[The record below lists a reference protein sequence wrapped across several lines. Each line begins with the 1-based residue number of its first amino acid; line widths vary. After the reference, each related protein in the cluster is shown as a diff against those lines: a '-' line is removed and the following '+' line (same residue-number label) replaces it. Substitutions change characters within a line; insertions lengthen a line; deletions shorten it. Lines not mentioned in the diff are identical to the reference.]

1 MKIKNAMTIDVED
14 YFHVSAF
21 EKHIS
26 RAHWPH
32 LQCRIERNMDL
43 ILGLLDKHQI
53 HATFFMLGWVA
64 ENYPQIVRSIVDNGH
79 ELASHGYHHV
89 RVTNQQKEEFRQ
101 DIIRTKELLE
111 DISSTA
117 VHGYRA
123 ASYSIGQENLWAHNE
138 LREAGYLY
146 SSSIYPINHDHYG
159 MPSGPRFIY
168 MPIDGDEFLEIPIT
182 TANVF
187 GKRFPGGGG
196 GYFRLYPYWISRW
209 LLQQV
214 NQVDN
219 QPGIFYFHP
228 WEIDHEQPRQNGIG
242 LKTRF
247 RHYLNLHKMEKR
259 LDRLFGDLDWGR
271 MDRIFLERDMQ
282 KGVDADGCDLR

>member
-1 MKIKNAMTIDVED
+1 MTIDVED

-26 RAHWPH
+26 RSHWPR

-43 ILGLLDKHQI
+43 ILELLDNHNIQ
-53 HATFFMLGWVA
+53 ATFFTLGWVA
-64 ENYPQIVRSIVDNGH
+64 ENYPQLARAIVDNGH
-79 ELASHGYHHV
+79 ELASHGYQHI

-101 DIIRTKELLE
+101 DVIRTKKLLE
-111 DISSTA
+111 DISGTA

-123 ASYSIGQENLWAHNE
+123 ASYSIGEESLWAHHE
-138 LREAGYLY
+138 LRTAGYLY

-159 MPSGPRFIY
+159 MPSAPRFTY
-168 MPIDGDEFLEIPIT
+168 APIDGDEFLEIPIT
-182 TANVF
+182 TASVF

-196 GYFRLYPYWISRW
+196 GYFRLYPYWMSRW
-209 LLQQV
+209 MLQRV
-214 NQVDN
+214 NKVDG

-228 WEIDHEQPRQNGIG
+228 WEIDPGQPRQNGIG

-247 RHYLNLHKMEKR
+247 RHYLNLRKMEAR
-259 LDRLFGDLDWGR
+259 LDRLFADLDWDR
-271 MDRIFLERDMQ
+271 MDRVFLKRYVGE
-282 KGVDADGCDLR
+282 GAASTG